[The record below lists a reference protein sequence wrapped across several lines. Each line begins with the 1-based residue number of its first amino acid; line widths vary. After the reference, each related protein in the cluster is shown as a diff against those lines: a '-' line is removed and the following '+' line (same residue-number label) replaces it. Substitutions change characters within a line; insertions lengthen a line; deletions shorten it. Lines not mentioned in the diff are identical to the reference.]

1 MPSRRGLTRSGIV
14 AALVLVLGLVGVHVY
29 NFTRMDLGAWRAAG
43 EPLLQRAQAIRERA
57 RPEYQDLALAT
68 LPPNPH
74 NGSFY
79 RLDDLLLDA
88 DLVEEP
94 VAVEQADGA
103 VLYAVDFE
111 HADSP
116 GLIAAD
122 GADSL
127 LVEDGVL
134 KMVGFKGRDH
144 LTNADPIA
152 LPVDEIGDVV
162 IRARASE
169 QTWMRL
175 AWSSQDRPEEAWTNR
190 VDVELLG
197 DGEFHSY
204 LINGRNVFKRGL
216 NPEDRVARLFLRPA
230 DSWWTDVEIDFIHF
244 LSKRSRYLTAPNG
257 VLYETFGGEMRK
269 ALYMLPEQTLEW
281 VIDVPQ
287 ADPSFEFG
295 NAVLLD
301 DRPVT
306 FEVRIATG
314 DQSVT
319 LHDQT
324 LSSASRWR
332 DFRVD
337 LSAWAGASARLQL
350 TVSGDPQNVALW
362 SSPVVQ
368 SRPTK
373 RFNVIIVLE
382 DTLRADYLSAHGY
395 ERETSPNKTALMRDR
410 GIQFDWAVSQATK
423 TRPSVPSLMTS
434 LYPTATGVWH
444 FSDILSERYLT
455 LAEILRAQGFA
466 TASFIQNGNAG
477 PYAGL
482 HQGFSVLYDE
492 QIMAKATEEI
502 YGQNLFS
509 WLERNRDRNFFL
521 YLHTVDPHGPYDP
534 PPPFDAWYQEAAGEG
549 SRVLWNK
556 ELESERMRQPTAEER
571 RARYAGE
578 ILHKDALL
586 PRLLERLDA
595 LGLAED
601 TLLVLLSD
609 HGEYMGERG
618 LWGHKPPGL
627 MPVIHVPLMMIYP
640 RRFEEAK
647 RIGDPVQLIDVMPT
661 ILEIAEV
668 DPADLLLQGDSL
680 VSLIEGG
687 EPERW
692 RDRVVISEEAT
703 IMHKQGPCRC
713 ASLVHRDWHVN
724 SSTAAHP
731 WISRAGRFLPGVI
744 PFVDTR
750 VYRFRDD
757 PTEQSAL
764 LSALPDLYLRWLAQ
778 DLFAQLQD
786 TNITTQRKLTA
797 GENIDLQLDPDTLQH
812 LRGLGYVN

>member
-1 MPSRRGLTRSGIV
+1 LIKS
-14 AALVLVLGLVGVHVY
+14 ALVAVVVVVLVLVGVHAY
-29 NFTRMDLGAWRAAG
+29 NFVRMDLGTWRSAG
-43 EPLLQRAQAIRERA
+43 EPLLQRAQAISERA

-79 RLDDLLLDA
+79 RLDDLLLEA

-94 VAVEQADGA
+94 VAVEERDGA
-103 VLYAVDFE
+103 VLYAFDFDDA
-111 HADSP
+111 HSP

-122 GADSL
+122 GDDSL
-127 LVEDGVL
+127 PVEDGVL

-152 LPVDEIGDVV
+152 LPVDEIGDIV

-175 AWSSQDRPEEAWTNR
+175 AWSEEDQPESAWRNR
-190 VDVELLG
+190 VDVQLLG

-216 NPEDRVARLFLRPA
+216 APGDRVARLFLRPA

-244 LSKRSRYLTAPNG
+244 LSKRSRYLAAPNG
-257 VLYETFGGEMRK
+257 VLYETLGGEMRK
-269 ALYMLPEQTLEW
+269 VLYMLPEQTLEW
-281 VIDVPQ
+281 AIDVPQ
-287 ADPSFEFG
+287 GDPSLEFG

-306 FEVRIATG
+306 FEISIATG

-324 LSSASRWR
+324 LSSASGWQ
-332 DFRVD
+332 DFRLD
-337 LSAWAGASARLQL
+337 LSAWAGKNARLQL
-350 TVSGDPQNVALW
+350 KVFGDPQNVALW

-368 SRPTK
+368 SRPPQ
-373 RFNVIIVLE
+373 RFNVIILLE
-382 DTLRADYLSAHGY
+382 DALRADYLSAHGY
-395 ERETSPNKTALMRDR
+395 ERETSPNRTALMRDR

-423 TRPSVPSLMTS
+423 TRPSVPALMTS

-444 FSDILSERYLT
+444 FSDMLSERYLT

-482 HQGFSVLYDE
+482 HQGFSVLADE
-492 QIMAKATEEI
+492 QVVGKAIEEI
-502 YGQNLFS
+502 YGENVFS
-509 WLERNRDRNFFL
+509 WLERHRDRNFFL
-521 YLHTVDPHGPYDP
+521 YLHAVDPHGPYDP
-534 PPPFDAWYQEAAGEG
+534 PPPFDAWYQEVAGTG
-549 SRVLWNK
+549 SRVAWSSDLDP
-556 ELESERMRQPTAEER
+556 ERMREPTVEER

-578 ILHKDALL
+578 ILHNDALL
-586 PRLLERLDA
+586 PRLLARLDA

-609 HGEYMGERG
+609 HGEYMGERD
-618 LWGHKPPGL
+618 LWYHQPPAL
-627 MPVIHVPLMMIYP
+627 MPVVHVPLMMVYP
-640 RRFEEAK
+640 KRFQEAK

-661 ILEIAEV
+661 ILELAEV

-680 VSLIEGG
+680 VGLIEGR
-687 EPERW
+687 EPARW
-692 RDRVVISEEAT
+692 RNRVVISEEPT

-713 ASLVHRDWHVN
+713 ASVVHRDWHVN

-731 WISRAGRFLPGVI
+731 WISRAGRFLPSVI
-744 PFVDTR
+744 PFVNTR
-750 VYRFRDD
+750 AYRFRDD
-757 PTEQSAL
+757 PTERNAL
-764 LSALPDLYLRWLAQ
+764 LPALPDLYLRWLTQ
-778 DLFAQLQD
+778 DLLAQLQD
-786 TNITTQRKLTA
+786 TNMITQRRLTA
-797 GENIDLQLDPDTLQH
+797 GENVDLQLDPDTLQH